1 MTFAAIGAAAFLISL
16 APAPAAAAEP
26 VAGSAALAVVRAAES
41 HLGARYQYGA
51 TGPHAFDC
59 SGLVYRVFTDVGL
72 RSRIA
77 GLHSATGLYR
87 YFSSRHLASRTAPQL
102 GDLVIWGNGAHVG
115 IYIGNGRAISAL
127 TSGVRIHNV
136 SAVLSGF
143 TTYLHTHL
151 TATHAVAPPPAHPG
165 PATSAATPRTRHVAI
180 AATLRTA
187 AGTTHQRLA
196 LLRNG
201 VRLTVI
207 GSTHLSNHRL
217 WLHVRTAGGRTGWV
231 AGWLTRA

>member
-1 MTFAAIGAAAFLISL
+1 MTFAAVGAAAFLITL

-41 HLGARYQYGA
+41 HLGARYQHGA

-77 GLHSATGLYR
+77 GLRSASGLYR
-87 YFSSRHLASRTAPQL
+87 YFSSRHLASRTAPKL

-127 TSGVRIHNV
+127 ITGVRVTKV

-143 TTYLHTHL
+143 TTYLHMHL
-151 TATHAVAPPPAHPG
+151 TSTPVVAPPAHPG
-165 PATSAATPRTRHVAI
+165 PAATAATPRTRHVAI

-187 AGTTHQRLA
+187 AGTAHQRIA

-201 VRLTVI
+201 ARLTVI

-217 WLHVRTAGGRTGWV
+217 WLHVRTAAGRTGWV

>member
-1 MTFAAIGAAAFLISL
+1 MTLTFAALGAAAFLISV

-26 VAGSAALAVVRAAES
+26 TAGSAAIAVVRAAES
-41 HLGARYQYGA
+41 HLGARYQRGA

-77 GLHSATGLYR
+77 GLRSASGLYH
-87 YFSSRHLASRTAPQL
+87 YFASHHLASRTKPQL

-115 IYIGNGRAISAL
+115 IYVGDGRAISAL
-127 TSGVRIHNV
+127 TSGVRITKV

-151 TATHAVAPPPAHPG
+151 TAHVVKPPTHPG
-165 PATSAATPRTRHVAI
+165 PTASAATARTRHVAI

-187 AGTTHQRLA
+187 AGTAHRRLA
-196 LLRNG
+196 LLGNG
-201 VRLTVI
+201 TRLTVI
-207 GSTHLSNHRL
+207 GSVHVANHRL
-217 WLHVRTAGGRTGWV
+217 WLHVRTASGRTGWV